1 VLAPPEEPTELERCV
16 GDALAAVPPRGPK
29 AVGKP
34 QTAFMLTGDSL
45 VFSQRFEDHG
55 CLGFLAAGARNVQ
68 SLELALRSE
77 TGRELA
83 RSGRPTALA
92 YALHCAAKGEV
103 VFATVRVVDGQG
115 EAVFAVLDSDEP
127 RPLPVRTLERCAALG
142 TPRPAPLDMGP
153 EPSGLTIEQQ
163 LETAHTDLATL
174 GYGAARL
181 LAYGVLHAGEHA
193 ANGALLAQGR
203 CYALAAVG
211 GDQILDLDLRVF
223 GPTLPLMA
231 AGADTSR
238 GRAARVK
245 LCSEP
250 PGRYVLDVS
259 AFAGEGAYAVAAFEL
274 AEPDIAPGISGLAR
288 IDYAELLAR
297 MRSRGFRGEVIT
309 SGIVRRDEQL
319 AVPLTLEQGTC
330 FALGAL
336 DTSEHASTSLQ
347 LGLKAADGSL
357 VALDATTGDAPLVF
371 HCATAREQLQAV
383 VSAGSGRHQTR
394 FALLL
399 GRESEASE
407 R

>member
-1 VLAPPEEPTELERCV
+1 VLARSEEPTDIERCV
-16 GDALAAVPPRGPK
+16 AAALAAVQPRGPK

-34 QTAFMLTGDSL
+34 HTTFMLTGDSQ

-83 RSGRPTALA
+83 RSGRPSALA

-103 VFATVRVVDGQG
+103 VFATVRVIDGQG

-127 RPLPVRTLERCAALG
+127 RPLPVRTLETCAALG

-153 EPSGLTIEQQ
+153 EPLGLTIEQQ
-163 LETAHTDLATL
+163 LETTHGELAAL
-174 GYGAARL
+174 GYGAASL
-181 LAYGVLHAGEHA
+181 LAYGTLHAGEHT
-193 ANGALLAQGR
+193 ANGALLSQDH
-203 CYALAAVG
+203 CYALVAVG

-223 GPTLPLMA
+223 GPTLPLTA

-250 PGRYVLDVS
+250 PGRYVLDIS
-259 AFAGEGAYAVAAFEL
+259 SFAGEGAYAVAAFEL
-274 AEPDIAPGISGLAR
+274 AEPATTPGITGPAR
-288 IDYAELLAR
+288 IDYAELLTR
-297 MRSRGFRGEVIT
+297 MSARGFRGEVLT
-309 SGIVRRDEQL
+309 AGIVGRDEQL
-319 AVPLTLEQGTC
+319 TIPLTLREGAC

-336 DTSEHASTSLQ
+336 DTSEHMNASLQ

-357 VALDATTGDAPLVF
+357 VALDATTGDAPLLF
-371 HCATAREQLQAV
+371 HCATTHEQLQAV
-383 VSAGSGRHQTR
+383 VSAGAGRGQTR
-394 FALLL
+394 FSVLL
-399 GRESEASE
+399 GREAEAGK